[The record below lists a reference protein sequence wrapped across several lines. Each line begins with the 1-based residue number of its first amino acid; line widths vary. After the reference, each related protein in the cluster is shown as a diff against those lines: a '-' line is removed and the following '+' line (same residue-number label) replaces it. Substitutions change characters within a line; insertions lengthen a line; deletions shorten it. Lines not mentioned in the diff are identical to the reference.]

1 MAARRLCGKHG
12 NSISGLAYAHPTSFA
27 EMKDEKKTIT
37 TTENM
42 HGLKV
47 KPNQLRDTRTFFVPR
62 VFVGCCCD
70 RHRIE

>member
-1 MAARRLCGKHG
+1 MWKTWKL
-12 NSISGLAYAHPTSFA
+12 NFGLAYAHPTSFA

-47 KPNQLRDTRTFFVPR
+47 KPNQLRDTRTFCSPR